1 VKRLDESSGAG
12 AAGAQ
17 AASASLHERLSE
29 VDTWIFD
36 LDNTLYHPDARLFEQ
51 IEARMTEFVSRR
63 LWVDAAEARRVSDE
77 YWAQHG
83 ATLTGMMQHNG
94 MPPEPFLAFT
104 HDIDVS
110 ELKQNAELRS
120 AIQRLPGR
128 KVIYTNGSRRHA
140 LRVTERLGLRD
151 LFDAFYA
158 IEDGAFAPKPTANGF
173 ARVIRMDGMKPER
186 AAMIEDDVRNLR
198 IPKELGMTTV
208 WLTHGRDVAETPAY
222 VDAVATDLTAFLSQL

>member
-1 VKRLDESSGAG
+1 VKRLGENGGAG
-12 AAGAQ
+12 AGGAPQ
-17 AASASLHERLSE
+17 ASASLRERLSS

-36 LDNTLYHPDARLFEQ
+36 LDNTLYHPEARLFEQ

-63 LWVDAAEARRVSDE
+63 LWVDAAEARRVSDA
-77 YWAQHG
+77 YWSQHG

-110 ELKQNAELRS
+110 ALKENANLRS
-120 AIQRLPGR
+120 AILRLPGR

-173 ARVIRMDGMKPER
+173 ARVVRMDGLRPER
-186 AAMIEDDVRNLR
+186 AAMVEDDVRNLR
-198 IPKELGMTTV
+198 IPKELGMATV
-208 WLTHGRDVAETPAY
+208 WLTHGRQDVVAPDY
-222 VDAVATDLTAFLSQL
+222 VDAVAEDLTAFLSQL